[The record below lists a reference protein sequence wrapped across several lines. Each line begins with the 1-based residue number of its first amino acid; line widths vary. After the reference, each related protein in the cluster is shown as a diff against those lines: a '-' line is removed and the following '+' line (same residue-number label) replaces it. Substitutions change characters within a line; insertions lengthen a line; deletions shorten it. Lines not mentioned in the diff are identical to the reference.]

1 MAAMSDCDHQRWL
14 TALILMVMALF
25 VSAGTPFAARW
36 RRQLRLAAIVG
47 FVVAL
52 AVAMGEIAL
61 WLIGHSP

>member
-1 MAAMSDCDHQRWL
+1 MNDFDRQRWL

-52 AVAMGEIAL
+52 AAVLVEIAF
-61 WLIGHSP
+61 WLIRRSP

>member
-1 MAAMSDCDHQRWL
+1 MSDFDHQRWL

-52 AVAMGEIAL
+52 AVALGEIAL
-61 WLIGHSP
+61 WLIGRSP